1 MVAIL
6 RYSLMAA
13 AAMLPSTAS
22 AWFMMYADQYHTA
35 DLGNPTLNAGIDH
48 AIMAFLP
55 VKDFLTQGGGEFKLF
70 EPVSTFR
77 ARFPAGVKVM
87 AAIGGWGD
95 TDFSTAL
102 QAANVQTFA
111 QNCKVV
117 IDKYGLDGLDLD
129 FEYPG
134 GNGIDYKKVPNSQKV
149 WEIDAFPGF
158 VQAVRNAIGKDKFLS
173 IAVPGLERDMI
184 AYTPTTVP
192 KLAAI
197 VDSFNI
203 MSYDLMNRRDNYT
216 KHHTDVVGSYNA
228 VKKYLDMGLPKEKA
242 TMGFAFYAK
251 YFTTDPTSGCATTPL
266 GPNCKTVPLENAD
279 GSDNGK
285 SGALTFEPASQP
297 GPGGLPTSYDGTC
310 GATVQKSCAAPNCC
324 SSGGYCG
331 TTDAYCGLA
340 CIPGYGTCGGAS
352 AVSSWSKAIAN
363 PMVDNQ
369 AGGHYYYDAQSN
381 LFWTWDEPVHIEAK
395 FNKIV
400 QGLGIKGVMAWSLS
414 EDSLDRRHLKAIQ
427 AGVKKLGLSSVA

>member
-6 RYSLMAA
+6 RYGLMAA

>member
-1 MVAIL
+1 M
-6 RYSLMAA
+6 
-13 AAMLPSTAS
+13 
-22 AWFMMYADQYHTA
+22 
-35 DLGNPTLNAGIDH
+35 
-48 AIMAFLP
+48 
-55 VKDFLTQGGGEFKLF
+55 
-70 EPVSTFR
+70 
-77 ARFPAGVKVM
+77 
-87 AAIGGWGD
+87 
-95 TDFSTAL
+95 
-102 QAANVQTFA
+102 
-111 QNCKVV
+111 
-117 IDKYGLDGLDLD
+117 
-129 FEYPG
+129 
-134 GNGIDYKKVPNSQKV
+134 

-266 GPNCKTVPLENAD
+266 GPNCKTVALENAD

-427 AGVKKLGLSSVA
+427 AGVKKFGLSSVA